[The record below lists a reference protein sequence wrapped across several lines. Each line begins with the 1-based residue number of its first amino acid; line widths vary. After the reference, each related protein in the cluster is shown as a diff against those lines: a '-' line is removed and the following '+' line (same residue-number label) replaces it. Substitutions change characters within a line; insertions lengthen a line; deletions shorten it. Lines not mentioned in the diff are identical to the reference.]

1 MLNGPSTEAI
11 ANADAHLN
19 NAGLATY
26 TEARDALAELL
37 THFVSADEARAM
49 RMPELAIKAIQRAE
63 AVLAS

>member
-1 MLNGPSTEAI
+1 MSSPATEAI

-26 TEARDALAELL
+26 TEAREALAGMLELAELL
-37 THFVSADEARAM
+37 ATNCFDRVECQADERLARC
-49 RMPELAIKAIQRAE
+49 K